1 MPSCVRSFNIV
12 KGCPNPDGTSATMY
26 ITCTPS
32 HNNQAQWSTQD
43 SDVTYSVTLPSN
55 AWTPPTGGSLT
66 FSVVKGTPSGIYTIK
81 SNAPNGES
89 DYAISPACTTAEPPS
104 VMIDS

>member
-1 MPSCVRSFNIV
+1 MPSCVRSINIV
-12 KGCPNPDGTSATMY
+12 NGTPNPNAASATMY
-26 ITCTPS
+26 ITCTAS
-32 HNNQAQWSTQD
+32 HNNQAQWSTGDQ
-43 SDVTYSVTLPSN
+43 DVTYTVTLPSN

-81 SNAPNGES
+81 SDAPNGS
-89 DYAISPACTTAEPPS
+89 SAYTITPASITADPPS